1 MLAMPDLYLI
11 KQAEQ
16 GRETGVGQFGNGP
29 TAISSA
35 GRRPSKSAT
44 STGVIAMHSLQ
55 SMIFLQRNRR
65 EPRRAGIGGT
75 GRRR

>member
-1 MLAMPDLYLI
+1 MPDLYLI

-16 GRETGVGQFGNGP
+16 GERPARG
-29 TAISSA
+29 SSDA
-35 GRRPSKSAT
+35 SRPQASKSAT
-44 STGVIAMHSLQ
+44 RTGVIAMHSLQ